1 MEDFDKKTKGGIEPS
16 QVAKE
21 IAQVEQQISQFKN
34 NVQKAFSGIL
44 DSPIDWD
51 KVLMT
56 RQLEVLATK
65 QLTNIQNEMLKIQ
78 QATEKVSGSTKDL
91 DNKLISL
98 ATDYDKL

>member
-1 MEDFDKKTKGGIEPS
+1 M
-16 QVAKE
+16 
-21 IAQVEQQISQFKN
+21 
-34 NVQKAFSGIL
+34 

-56 RQLEVLATK
+56 RQLETLATK

>member
-1 MEDFDKKTKGGIEPS
+1 M
-16 QVAKE
+16 
-21 IAQVEQQISQFKN
+21 
-34 NVQKAFSGIL
+34 

-56 RQLEVLATK
+56 RQLEALATK

-78 QATEKVSGSTKDL
+78 QATEKVSESTKDL